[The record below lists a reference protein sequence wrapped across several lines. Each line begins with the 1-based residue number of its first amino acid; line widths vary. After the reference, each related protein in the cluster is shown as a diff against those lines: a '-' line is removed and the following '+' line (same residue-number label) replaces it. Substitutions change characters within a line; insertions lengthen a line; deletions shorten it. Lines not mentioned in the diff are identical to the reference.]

1 MKHNIS
7 LEGYAFSIR
16 PVEIEDAEFIVA
28 IRTPDR
34 SRFMNQIERSV
45 EAQRRWLE
53 DHFSRPDDYYFVV
66 ERKKDLRREGLLGL
80 LDFDHTNHSAQWG
93 RFIMQPGS
101 LAASEAALLTT
112 RLAFGMFDLNE
123 IWGTVLKDN
132 RAMASY
138 LESLG
143 FHNRETVTMSVN
155 GKMLEQTKYVLT
167 KDRWKEFES
176 KITKLA
182 LFVVDKLR

>member
-1 MKHNIS
+1 MKHNIR
-7 LEGYAFSIR
+7 LEGYEFSLR
-16 PVEIEDAEFIVA
+16 PVEIEDAEFIAEV
-28 IRTPDR
+28 RTPDR
-34 SRFMNQIERSV
+34 SRFMNQIERTA

-53 DHFSRPDDYYFVV
+53 DYFRRPDDYYFVV
-66 ERKKDLRREGLLGL
+66 ERRKDLRREGLLGL
-80 LDFDHTNHSAQWG
+80 LDFDHINHSAQWG

-132 RAMASY
+132 RPMASY

-143 FHNRETVTMSVN
+143 FQNRETVLLSVN
-155 GKMLEQTKYVLT
+155 GEMLEQDKYVLT
-167 KDRWKEFES
+167 RDRWKDFES